1 MNLKQY
7 IRHLLYD
14 NTTYESP
21 DIYQRFRIV
30 CPEYSQHDIEVKPYP
45 LPESEHMF
53 GLIWD
58 IHEPHTVSA
67 TIIPSGTAFT
77 YEKRFEPGMRT
88 QMHSHEYL
96 ELFYIVDGE
105 YRQKILGNEF
115 TFHKGELCLIDR
127 NCEHQ
132 EILDSGS
139 STILFLG
146 ITNAIFN
153 DIMKHLSTSGRIA
166 SFLNMALLEQKNLQ
180 QYLHFR
186 PQPEGME
193 KMEQALYQLL
203 SELKQ
208 HDVASPLICQGLLL
222 RIFRILGTNYE
233 FSLSKQ
239 LRKQMN
245 WILFEE
251 ITDYMENH
259 LTQISITGLSEEF
272 HFQEDYFNRLIKTQ
286 TGLTYTECFC
296 ACAALKRCFLRPM
309 PRSTRSR
316 KRSVTT
322 TKVISIKY
330 LRNGTSLRRHSSAKR
345 CNYFFRFILQIPFPV
360 SYLRQILTVLV
371 DVLFVLYEFV
381 VHLLYQI
388 RSSVSKLWQIFDD
401 VLY

>member
-1 MNLKQY
+1 
-7 IRHLLYD
+7 
-14 NTTYESP
+14 
-21 DIYQRFRIV
+21 
-30 CPEYSQHDIEVKPYP
+30 
-45 LPESEHMF
+45 
-53 GLIWD
+53 
-58 IHEPHTVSA
+58 
-67 TIIPSGTAFT
+67 
-77 YEKRFEPGMRT
+77 
-88 QMHSHEYL
+88 
-96 ELFYIVDGE
+96 
-105 YRQKILGNEF
+105 
-115 TFHKGELCLIDR
+115 
-127 NCEHQ
+127 
-132 EILDSGS
+132 
-139 STILFLG
+139 
-146 ITNAIFN
+146 
-153 DIMKHLSTSGRIA
+153 
-166 SFLNMALLEQKNLQ
+166 
-180 QYLHFR
+180 
-186 PQPEGME
+186 
-193 KMEQALYQLL
+193 MEQALYQLL

-272 HFQEDYFNRLIKTQ
+272 HFQEDYFNRLIKHRP
-286 TGLTYTECFC
+286 GLPIRNTYSFC